1 MLSSNVISAN
11 YANKCVGRSLFNE
24 SGMHIAFN
32 CYLNLVNTGLLVI
45 VVVLD
50 RLNDPGS
57 SALNNASH

>member
-1 MLSSNVISAN
+1 MLISNQQIMQINVLE
-11 YANKCVGRSLFNE
+11 GLFNE

-32 CYLNLVNTGLLVI
+32 CYLNLINTGLLVI